1 MITSI
6 TITAEISNREVD
18 ADQEFGPISVDT
30 ETIVLR
36 GRKLRNFLQYVVGPR
51 NREQAPTKAAD
62 LTVMFMEEPN
72 RLIQRGSR
80 DNFDRIV
87 EEQVGDDYED
97 KLAATTGKARY
108 TELFGVAFDEV
119 VRD

>member
-1 MITSI
+1 MITSV
-6 TITAEISNREVD
+6 TLTAVINNREVLANED
-18 ADQEFGPISVDT
+18 LGPIVTDT

-36 GRKLRNFLQYVVGPR
+36 GRRLRNFLQYVVGPR
-51 NREQAPTKAAD
+51 NREQAPTKASD

-87 EEQVGDDYED
+87 EE
-97 KLAATTGKARY
+97 TGRRG
-108 TELFGVAFDEV
+108 L
-119 VRD
+119 RR